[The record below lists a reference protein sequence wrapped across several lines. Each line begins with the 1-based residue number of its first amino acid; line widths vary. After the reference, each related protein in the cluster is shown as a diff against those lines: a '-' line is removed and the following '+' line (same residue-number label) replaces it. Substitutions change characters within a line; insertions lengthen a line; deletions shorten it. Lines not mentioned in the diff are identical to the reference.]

1 MLSQPKSL
9 RSFALKIYLKYQ
21 RKRWISKNTPRRP
34 PTASSTVNKAFFN
47 RLLEFPSE
55 ILSQILEDLQDDLL
69 FCISGL
75 CRRFNEVALRI
86 YFDRRSIPAGD
97 IASGELVLG
106 SSESLSGFRR
116 AFFVNSIRSLTC
128 GFRDWYVMED
138 LWELE
143 WLLKRTQVTRDLSLN
158 FRQSIF
164 QVADNDPIA
173 SFTTHDLL
181 NSLRKVIRAL
191 TKRRAAIVVLTG
203 NKLGGVF
210 TCSPEDVLRW
220 DLERRNFTRKRTRF
234 EQFSNRVKAGLRLE
248 PRTPYETL
256 LRMYFEPPE
265 TNSSIKYLEEVQI
278 RHLDSP
284 RSWSLIT
291 FNTSSIDHLALTV
304 NLSPEIWGT
313 ILPSVHL
320 PALRYFEVNSSSGF
334 FASDVEAFASRHKTV
349 SFVVLK
355 AIVIAP
361 NTPPITPEIF
371 PSISWL
377 ASTPAYLARVLGST
391 DAFPHLTDIWIVPS
405 MVYEGPHIDTSSA
418 VDPFNEIF
426 RSLARRHNELHVG
439 FDPFSVPSIDELVQC
454 LTTRPAAGVDEEAQ
468 GLQSVISIAISE
480 YRKEA
485 VDYLPRWLSFF
496 PALLDINF
504 SDKFMASFGRDRELV
519 QYINLVHQA
528 CPYAKINPDGVR

>member
-21 RKRWISKNTPRRP
+21 RKRWISKNNPRRR
-34 PTASSTVNKAFFN
+34 PTASSTVNKAFFH

-86 YFDRRSIPAGD
+86 YFNRRSVPAGT
-97 IASGELVLG
+97 SRRGTRLGVLR
-106 SSESLSGFRR
+106 SLSGFRR

-138 LWELE
+138 L
-143 WLLKRTQVTRDLSLN
+143 
-158 FRQSIF
+158 
-164 QVADNDPIA
+164 
-173 SFTTHDLL
+173 
-181 NSLRKVIRAL
+181 LRKVMRAL

-234 EQFSNRVKAGLRLE
+234 EQFSSRVKAGLRLE

-265 TNSSIKYLEEVQI
+265 TNSSINYLEEVQI

-291 FNTSSIDHLALTV
+291 FNMSSIDHLALTV
-304 NLSPEIWGT
+304 NLSPEIWGA

-320 PALRYFEVNSSSGF
+320 PALKYFEVNSSSGF

-361 NTPPITPEIF
+361 DTPPITPEIF

-391 DAFPHLTDIWIVPS
+391 DTFPHLTDIWIVPS
-405 MVYEGPHIDTSSA
+405 MVYEGPHIDTSSV
-418 VDPFNEIF
+418 VDPFIEIF
-426 RSLARRHNELHVG
+426 RSLAGRHNELHVG
-439 FDPFSVPSIDELVQC
+439 FDPFSIPSTDELVQC
-454 LTTRPAAGVDEEAQ
+454 LTTRPAAGVDEGAQ
-468 GLQSVISIAISE
+468 RLQSVISIAISE

-519 QYINLVHQA
+519 QYINLVHEV
-528 CPYAKINPDGVR
+528 CPHAKINPDGGR

>member
-9 RSFALKIYLKYQ
+9 RMFALKIYLKYQ
-21 RKRWISKNTPRRP
+21 RKRWVSKNNPRRP
-34 PTASSTVNKAFFN
+34 PTASSTVNKAFFH

-55 ILSQILEDLQDDLL
+55 ILSQILEDLHDDLL

-75 CRRFNEVALRI
+75 SRRFNEVALRI
-86 YFDRRSIPAGD
+86 YFDRRHIPAGD

-143 WLLKRTQVTRDLSLN
+143 WLLKRTQITRDLSLN
-158 FRQSIF
+158 FRQDIF

-173 SFTTHDLL
+173 FFTTHDLL
-181 NSLRKVIRAL
+181 NSLRKVMRAL
-191 TKRRAAIVVLTG
+191 TKRRATIVVLTG

-210 TCSPEDVLRW
+210 TCSPEDIPRW

-265 TNSSIKYLEEVQI
+265 TNSSINYLEEMEIQ
-278 RHLDSP
+278 RLDSP

-291 FNTSSIDHLALTV
+291 FNASSIDHLALTV
-304 NLSPEIWGT
+304 NLSPEIWGE

-334 FASDVEAFASRHKTV
+334 FASDVEAFVSRHATV

-361 NTPPITPEIF
+361 DTPPIVPDTF
-371 PSISWL
+371 PSISWF
-377 ASTPAYLARVLGST
+377 ASTPAYLARVLAST

-405 MVYEGPHIDTSSA
+405 MVYEGPHIDTSS
-418 VDPFNEIF
+418 VVGPFAEIF
-426 RSLARRHNELHVG
+426 CSLAGRHNELHMG
-439 FDPFSVPSIDELVQC
+439 FDPFSIPSTDELVQC
-454 LTTRPAAGVDEEAQ
+454 LTARPAAGVDGGPQ
-468 GLQSVISIAISE
+468 TLQSVNSIVISE

-485 VDYLPRWLSFF
+485 VDYLPQWLSFF
-496 PALLDINF
+496 PALHGINF
-504 SDKFMASFGRDRELV
+504 SDKFMASFGGKEELERF
-519 QYINLVHQA
+519 IALVCAA
-528 CPYAKINPDGVR
+528 CPTAKINPDRTL